1 MHAEYISLI
10 FVMHAEYILHQK
22 RTIIIKME
30 AVVEKLTL
38 KGGEFLIKET
48 VAENVFI
55 PEEFS
60 EEQKMMAAATQDFIN
75 MEITP
80 ITDRIESMEE
90 GLMPGLMD
98 KAGELGLLGV
108 NIPEEYGGLG
118 MSFNT
123 GMLIADIMASAGSF
137 STAYGAHTGIGTL
150 PILYYGTDDQK
161 KKYLPKLASGEWKA
175 CYCLTEPDAG
185 SDANS
190 GKTKAI
196 LSDDGKHYVINGQK
210 MWISNAGFADLLIIF
225 AKIDDD
231 KKLSAFIAERT
242 WDGIS
247 MNDEEKKLGIK
258 GSSTRQVFF
267 NDLKVPV
274 DNLLSEREN
283 GFKIAVNVLNVG
295 RIKLGAGCINGCK
308 DVASLS
314 TQYAN
319 ERKQFGVSISS
330 FGAIKQKLAKM
341 ATQTYATESA
351 SYRAG
356 QNIEDLI
363 AKLQA
368 DGLSPSDAK
377 LKGVEQYAIECA
389 MIKIHGSEVL
399 DFCVD
404 EGVQVYGGMGFS
416 EEAPMARAYRDARI
430 TRIYEG
436 TNEINRMLIVGMMFK
451 KAMKGEIDLMG
462 PAMEVGKELT
472 GVPSF
477 DTPDLSQPL
486 AKEKE
491 VIKNLKKAVLMAA
504 GKAAEKFGPK
514 LDQEQEVLM
523 SLADMLIEVYVAEST
538 LLRTEK
544 LMNLYGEE
552 GSTLY
557 QNMAKLY
564 LYEAVTKIKN
574 AGDEAVACFA
584 EGDELRVML
593 MGMKRFTKM
602 DPINTKVLRQAV
614 ADVMIK
620 ENKFPYSLYN

>member
-1 MHAEYISLI
+1 
-10 FVMHAEYILHQK
+10 
-22 RTIIIKME
+22 ME
-30 AVVEKLTL
+30 AVVESKSEI

-48 VAENVFI
+48 SAEEIFI
-55 PEEFS
+55 AEEFS
-60 EEQKMMAAATQDFIN
+60 EEQKMMAAATQDFIDT
-75 MEITP
+75 EINP
-80 ITDRIESMEE
+80 ITDRIESMED
-90 GLMPGLMD
+90 GVMSGLMD
-98 KAGELGLLGV
+98 KAGELGLLGINV
-108 NIPEEYGGLG
+108 PEEYGGLG

-123 GMLIADIMASAGSF
+123 GMLIADIMAAAGSF

-150 PILYYGTDDQK
+150 PILYYGTEDHK

-190 GKTKAI
+190 GKTKAT
-196 LSDDGKHYVINGQK
+196 LTEDGKHYKINGQK

-242 WDGIS
+242 WDGIT

-274 DNLLSEREN
+274 ENMLSEREN

-308 DVASLS
+308 QVASQA

-330 FGAIKQKLAKM
+330 FGAIKQKLANM
-341 ATQTYATESA
+341 AARTYATEAA

-363 AKLQA
+363 AQLESE
-368 DGLSPSDAK
+368 GLSQSDAK
-377 LKGVEQYAIECA
+377 MKGVEQFAIECA
-389 MIKIHGSEVL
+389 IIKIHGSEVL
-399 DFCVD
+399 TYCVD

-436 TNEINRMLIVGMMFK
+436 TNEINRMLLVGMMFK
-451 KAMKGEIDLMG
+451 KAMKGEINLLE
-462 PAMEVGKELT
+462 PAMAVAKELT
-472 GVPSF
+472 SVPSF
-477 DTPDLSQPL
+477 DTPDLSAPL
-486 AKEKE
+486 AKEKL

-504 GKAAEKFGPK
+504 GKAAETFGPK
-514 LDQEQEVLM
+514 LDQEQEILM
-523 SLADMLIEVYVAEST
+523 SLADMLIEVYAAESAI
-538 LLRTEK
+538 LRTEK
-544 LMNLYGEE
+544 LIGTYGDE
-552 GSTLY
+552 GSRLY

-564 LYEAVTKIKN
+564 LFEATQKIKN

-593 MGMKRFTKM
+593 MGLKRFTKM
-602 DPINTKVLRQAV
+602 DPVNTKQLRQEI
-614 ADVMIK
+614 ADKMIE